1 MIKTRNIAPT
11 HRDTF
16 LIRDYQASAIASKI
30 IGIVPVDC
38 ELVSVKE
45 VHGTAGNHGDDVT
58 LSVER
63 LTDGEASG
71 AGNVAVNATI
81 NLKGTANTVQTGTI
95 VKNTTYP
102 YPQIE
107 RGPNFFHAGDR
118 VGLVLTGDSQTLAT
132 MLVECEFRP
141 LDDRPS
147 YVALSESHSVSASAS
162 SSVSSSISASD
173 STSSSVSHS
182 LSHSVSS
189 SISASESISAS
200 VSVSSSASTSKSSSV
215 SSSASSSSS
224 VSASVSISAS
234 VSSSK
239 SDSVSASKSS
249 SVSASVSKS
258 SSVSASMSS
267 SLSISASISASFSAS
282 ISASLSSSL
291 SISASISESVS
302 ASVSASA

>member
-11 HRDTF
+11 HRDTY
-16 LIRDYQASAIASKI
+16 LIRDYQASTIASKI
-30 IGIVPVDC
+30 IGIVPVAS

-45 VHGTAGNHGDDVT
+45 VHGTAGNHGSAVT

-63 LTDGEASG
+63 LTDGEESG

-81 NLKGTANTVQTGTI
+81 DLKGAARTVQTGTI
-95 VKNTTYP
+95 VKNSTYP
-102 YPQIE
+102 YPQRE
-107 RGPNFFHAGDR
+107 RGLNFFHAGDR
-118 VGLVLTGDSQTLAT
+118 VGLVLTGNSQTLAT
-132 MLVECEFRP
+132 MVVECEFRP
-141 LDDRPS
+141 LDDNPS

-162 SSVSSSISASD
+162 SSKSASVSASD

-182 LSHSVSS
+182 LSKSVSAS
-189 SISASESISAS
+189 VSASESISAS
-200 VSVSSSASTSKSSSV
+200 VSQSSSVSASKSSSV

-234 VSSSK
+234 LSISASVSASV
-239 SDSVSASKSS
+239 SVSASKSS
-249 SVSASVSKS
+249 SKSASL
-258 SSVSASMSS
+258 SS
-267 SLSISASISASFSAS
+267 SLSISSSKSASFSAS